1 MVRLI
6 VPNGDRKGERA
17 PRGGAAGYRVPTP
30 LSLRGLRATLVLRTV
45 RWIWRL
51 RASYATSGFGPP
63 SLASAKA
70 SIDGAVAETLSVIP
84 ERTALM
90 KTYPLCVQGRW

>member
-6 VPNGDRKGERA
+6 VPNGYRNGERA

-45 RWIWRL
+45 TLDSAIAREL
-51 RASYATSGFGPP
+51 RDKWLRPALAGFGQG
-63 SLASAKA
+63 
-70 SIDGAVAETLSVIP
+70 ID
-84 ERTALM
+84 
-90 KTYPLCVQGRW
+90 